1 MFDWFPGM
9 ELLPFTTRT
18 PGCWFAILI
27 HSKSTSDQSSPLIVK
42 SMKRFPFW
50 ASSFILAKKLPYR
63 LFVRSSRDWC
73 PMSRRLD
80 EHRYGFMMFWRK
92 HNEKTV
98 SVLIWGSRIRMK
110 ITPSALQKLPDD
122 ILRHII
128 GFIPAP
134 PKKKK
139 SVSPSFQ
146 KELYRIQKLSLKGK
160 NNMYMRDLEDFLLD

>member
-1 MFDWFPGM
+1 
-9 ELLPFTTRT
+9 
-18 PGCWFAILI
+18 
-27 HSKSTSDQSSPLIVK
+27 
-42 SMKRFPFW
+42 
-50 ASSFILAKKLPYR
+50 
-63 LFVRSSRDWC
+63 
-73 PMSRRLD
+73 
-80 EHRYGFMMFWRK
+80 
-92 HNEKTV
+92 
-98 SVLIWGSRIRMK
+98 MK

-128 GFIPAP
+128 GFIPVP